1 MKLNRKTAS
10 WSIAILAAALLVT
23 AGMTGVTFG
32 AAAPANAGFE
42 KLKTLVG
49 TWESPMDGGGSYTVT
64 YRLVSNGTV
73 LMEESSVEA
82 MVTMY
87 HPDGD
92 SVMLTHY
99 CAGNNQP
106 RMRAAGLTQ
115 GNVLNF
121 RFVDVTNAAAAK
133 EGIMK
138 DLKITFDDA
147 DHYSAE
153 WTNSD
158 KDGKESPYTFHL
170 KRRK

>member
-1 MKLNRKTAS
+1 MRMQSKGAIR
-10 WSIAILAAALLVT
+10 SIGMMAVALIVAAMTVT
-23 AGMTGVTFG
+23 TVG

-49 TWESPMDGGGSYTVT
+49 TWESPMEGGKSFTVT

-73 LMEESSVEA
+73 LMEESGMEG
-82 MVTMY
+82 MITMY

-106 RMRAAGLTQ
+106 RMRAAGLKD
-115 GNVLNF
+115 GNKLNF
-121 RFVDVTNAAAAK
+121 KFVDVTNAAAAT

-138 DLKITFDDA
+138 HLNLTLEDS
-147 DHYSAE
+147 DHYTAE
-153 WTNSD
+153 WINSD

-170 KRRK
+170 TRKK